1 MPTKE
6 SRKYDE
12 TITVNMW
19 TLEVNDDKEYGTTKF
34 KVIDISDAEKIIKM
48 FEDFGESKYTYSLKK
63 EE

>member
-19 TLEVNDDKEYGTTKF
+19 TLEVHDDKEYNTAKF

-48 FEDFGESKYTYSLKK
+48 FEDFGESKYTYSLTK

>member
-19 TLEVNDDKEYGTTKF
+19 TLEVHDDKEYNTTKF

-48 FEDFGESKYTYSLKK
+48 FEDFGESKYTYSLAK

>member
-19 TLEVNDDKEYGTTKF
+19 TLEVHDDKEYGTTKF

>member
-19 TLEVNDDKEYGTTKF
+19 TLEVSDDKEYNTTKF
-34 KVIDISDAEKIIKM
+34 RVIDISDAEKIIKM

>member
-12 TITVNMW
+12 TITVKMW
-19 TLEVNDDKEYGTTKF
+19 TLEVHDDKEYGETKF
-34 KVIDISDAEKIIKM
+34 RVIDISDAEKIIKM

>member
-6 SRKYDE
+6 SKKYDE

-19 TLEVNDDKEYGTTKF
+19 TLEVHDDKEYGTTKF

>member
-1 MPTKE
+1 MKKE
-6 SRKYDE
+6 YDE
-12 TITVNMW
+12 SIEVNMW

>member
-19 TLEVNDDKEYGTTKF
+19 TLEVHDDKEYNTTKF